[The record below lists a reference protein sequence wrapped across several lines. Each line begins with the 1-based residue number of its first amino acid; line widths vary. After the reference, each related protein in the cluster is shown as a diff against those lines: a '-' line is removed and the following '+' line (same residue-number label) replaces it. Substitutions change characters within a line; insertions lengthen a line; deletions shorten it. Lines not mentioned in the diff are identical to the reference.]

1 MRQGRHRLWGA
12 EGGSGPPRKAKGVR
26 AGTAHPCRWHPTTH
40 TGKAYSA
47 AYAKITGGR
56 AGRTR
61 SGTNIGG
68 SPRAPRQGQA
78 QRAGR
83 GRASWSCSCGPFKS
97 LRLPAQEY
105 CAERAVVRWH
115 AWDRTSGW
123 LVGWS
128 TSSCTILQLGT
139 MRTCTCMYVYVQ
151 VYTVL
156 SWCSA

>member
-97 LRLPAQEY
+97 LRAQE
-105 CAERAVVRWH
+105 AVLRRR
-115 AWDRTSGW
+115 RTLGPDLCW
-123 LVGWS
+123 LVGWLEYRHLY
-128 TSSCTILQLGT
+128 TCTCTILQLGT